1 LQKIVPN
8 NNEVDLY
15 LAQAYAESGNKN
27 DAISVLNEFL
37 KKSKDQVINAQ
48 VNNYI
53 KQLKT
58 TNQ

>member
-1 LQKIVPN
+1 
-8 NNEVDLY
+8 

-27 DAISVLNEFL
+27 DAIAVLNNFL

-58 TNQ
+58 TN

>member
-1 LQKIVPN
+1 MPN